1 MALGTATGYSG
12 IMGAAKETAFRTPVN
27 INTRIPITA
36 EGLSDAIKLIE
47 QETLMG
53 YPGRDTLDAGPI
65 SVTGSVDT
73 EVRFATANSGRT
85 IFFGNDL
92 LVALA
97 MGACAWHAGSST
109 NILKLSDDLDKSATL
124 ALHKKIAIWEFVSC
138 FFKGF
143 KFSGKAG
150 EIWKTS
156 FDTVAYKLMRGD
168 PSSGSQQNKQ
178 AQFNALSV
186 TAGKR
191 GLFGDSTFILA
202 PVNTAWGG
210 GESNFRIGLNEFS
223 LNYESGLTDP
233 EFSTPDA
240 AGGHTDA
247 NLTIQPVRGGFRKC
261 ELEFSLPRYQDLS
274 GGALQWGSQL
284 LAWKDTQAPL
294 QLLGTIQPSGDS
306 TRIIKA
312 MCPYLVITAVDAAIS
327 GPAPAS
333 MKVKATLLRGA
344 GRNTVVTDAA
354 GSSIAEEFQLEFK
367 NSNNAASEYGRNAAI
382 F

>member
-1 MALGTATGYSG
+1 MAVGTATGYSG
-12 IMGAAKETAFRTPVN
+12 IMGAVKEATFRTPVN
-27 INTRIPITA
+27 INTRIPVIS
-36 EGLSDAIKLIE
+36 ESISDAIKMIE

-53 YPGRDTLDAGPI
+53 YPGRDILDAGPI

-73 EVRFATANSGRT
+73 EIRYATANSGRT

-92 LVALA
+92 LVALS
-97 MGACAWHAGSST
+97 MGACTWHAGSST
-109 NILKLSDDLDKSATL
+109 NILKLNDDQDKFGTIAI
-124 ALHKKIAIWEFVSC
+124 HKKIAIWEFVSC

-156 FDTVAYKLMRGD
+156 FDTVAYKVTRGD
-168 PSSGSQQNKQ
+168 PSSGGQQNKQ
-178 AQFNALSV
+178 AQFDALSI

-191 GLFGDSTFILA
+191 ALFGDSIFQLA
-202 PVNTAWGG
+202 PVNTAMDTTH
-210 GESNFRIGLNEFS
+210 RVGLGEFS

-240 AGGHTDA
+240 AGGHTDPS
-247 NLTIQPVRGGFRKC
+247 LTIQPVRGGFRKC
-261 ELEFSLPRYQDLS
+261 ELEFTLPRYQDLT
-274 GGALQWGSQL
+274 GGAYQWGSQL
-284 LAWKDTQAPL
+284 LAWKDAQTPL
-294 QLLGTIQPSGDS
+294 QLVGTIQPSGDS
-306 TRIIKA
+306 TRIVKA
-312 MCPYLVITAVDAAIS
+312 MCPYLLITSVDAAIG

-333 MKVKATLLRGA
+333 MKVKASLLRGA

-354 GSSIAEEFQLEFK
+354 GSSIAEEFQMEFK
-367 NSNNAASEYGRNAAI
+367 NSNNTSAEYGRNAAI